1 MALTSTTADLAEAV
15 LRELGVIDAT
25 ESPEANDETY
35 VINAYNFKFDELVDR
50 ELAYWSKTA
59 IPNQIFIAVRD
70 LIINEL
76 VDRELA
82 YWTKTAIPNQI
93 FLSVRDLIINEV
105 RGAFGEPLSAEQKE
119 MQEIIILRQ
128 FRRHTQR
135 RASGHATVAD
145 YF

>member
-35 VINAYNFKFDELVDR
+35 VIDAYNFKFDELVDR

-59 IPNQIFIAVRD
+59 IPNQIF
-70 LIINEL
+70 
-76 VDRELA
+76 LA
-82 YWTKTAIPNQI
+82 
-93 FLSVRDLIINEV
+93 VRDLIINEV
-105 RGAFGEPLSAEQKE
+105 RGAFGEPMTAEQKE

>member
-25 ESPEANDETY
+25 ESPEATDETY
-35 VINAYNFKFDELVDR
+35 VIEAYNYKYD
-50 ELAYWSKTA
+50 
-59 IPNQIFIAVRD
+59 
-70 LIINEL
+70 EL

-105 RGAFGEPLSAEQKE
+105 RGAFGEPMTAEQKE

-135 RASGHATVAD
+135 RASGHVTAAD